1 MKKITIYGGEKLKK
15 LISLILITILLLTG
29 IGFTQSVKKIE
40 VLIPLG
46 PSIIPFA
53 PLIFDNP
60 NFNFTIWRTIDE
72 LTIKARDDKY
82 DVIIAPFVTL
92 VNLYNK
98 GVNIKYLAT
107 FNFSAFY
114 LISDKVKKL
123 EDLKGDTVYI
133 AQKGSTQDIIFNI
146 FLQEKDLKDKVTI
159 YYSTPQEITSLYI
172 AGKIN
177 NALLPEP
184 YVSMGL
190 EKKGRIILDIQKV
203 YREISKGK
211 YLPITSIVIRGNMNK
226 NEIQRI
232 DGLFRENFK
241 NFNINPEP
249 YIEKAS
255 EILKLEPKIIRSSL
269 KRLAFRY
276 QGVSLKADLLNFLE
290 FLNEKS
296 PQLIGNIPDEKFFK
310 L

>member
-1 MKKITIYGGEKLKK
+1 MKKI
-15 LISLILITILLLTG
+15 ISLILTIILLIANTS
-29 IGFTQSVKKIE
+29 ISFTQNAKKIE

-53 PLIFDNP
+53 PLISENQ

-72 LTIKARDDKY
+72 LTLKSRDDKY
-82 DVIIAPFVTL
+82 DVIIAPFITL

-98 GVNIKYLAT
+98 GINIKYLAT

-114 LISDKVKKL
+114 LISDKIKKL
-123 EDLKGDTVYI
+123 EELKGETVYI
-133 AQKGSTQDIIFNI
+133 AQKGSTQDVILNI
-146 FLQEKDLKDKVTI
+146 YLQEKDLKDKVTI
-159 YYSTPQEITSLYI
+159 YYSTPQELTSLYI

-177 NALLPEP
+177 NVLLPEP
-184 YVSMGL
+184 YVSMCL
-190 EKKGRIILDIQKV
+190 DKKGKIILDIQKI

-211 YLPITSIVIRGNMNK
+211 YLPITSIAVRDNLSK
-226 NEIQRI
+226 NDIQKI
-232 DGLFRENFK
+232 DKLFRENFK
-241 NFNINPEP
+241 NFSMNPEP

-255 EILKLEPKIIRSSL
+255 EILKSDSKIIRSSL

-276 QGVSLKADLLNFLE
+276 QGISSKTDLITFLE
-290 FLNEKS
+290 FINEKA